1 MNSRS
6 VRTRLLLIVLTQSCL
21 WSQARLA
28 VIQGAVTDPSGA
40 AIPKA
45 EITASAGPDVVRTT
59 RTDALGRYTLN
70 GLTVGAYTL
79 RATAPGFAPFQIAV
93 PRLAAGSILPI
104 NISLTLSS
112 QSEQVTVEAQPA
124 GVVDTDPANNAG
136 AIVLKKA
143 DLEALPDDRDDLSA
157 DLQALAGPAAGPNG
171 GQIFIYGFT
180 GGRLPSKQSIR
191 EIRINQNP
199 FAAQFD
205 RPGQGRIEILTKP
218 GTGEFHGNVL
228 YQFSD
233 AVFNSRNTFVASKPP
248 YRRRQ
253 LEWEISGPLGKK
265 TSFFSDFERRNI
277 TENAIVNAVILD
289 QSLNVVP
296 FTAAILTPLVNTE
309 INFKVDRQ
317 LSSNHNL
324 TARYTYA
331 RDSSD
336 NQGVGGFS
344 LAQRAYNVRGSE
356 DTIQLVETGVLS
368 ATTVNETRFRFR
380 HQTTNQNGGVAG
392 PTTSVLDAF
401 SNGGSPVG
409 NSFDRQNRYEL
420 QNFTTQVRGSHTVRW
435 GGLMRGVSL
444 TNQSMQNYAGSFTFT
459 SLNAYRLTLLGIQN
473 GLTSD
478 QIRASGGGASQFT
491 LSAGNPLAGLNQ
503 FDFGFFAQD
512 DWRVLPNLTLSGG
525 LRFETQT
532 HVSDWTSFGPRIGFA
547 WGLDGAKNK
556 AAKSVLRGGFGIF
569 YDRLSES
576 LTLDALRQDGVRQQQ
591 FLISDPN
598 FYPAIPSPQSLAGS
612 RQPQTIRETYAQWR
626 PPMMLQLALGFE
638 RQISKKLT
646 VATNYVHSIGTHT
659 LRSRNINAPLPG
671 TNVRPYGTVNGI
683 YLYETSGVFR
693 QDQLITNFNVRAG
706 SKLSFSG
713 FYAFGFAHSN
723 TDGAGTFP
731 ANQYDL
737 SSEYGRAGFDVR
749 HRLQLNGS
757 WSPKW
762 GLRFSPF
769 ITLASGRP
777 FNITTGKDTNG
788 DGLFTDRP
796 AFAPGGGF
804 DLAPPPGAAIIPRNY
819 GSGPG
824 LVAVNLR
831 VGKTFI
837 LREPADKKSGDPLQ
851 LVFSV
856 NARNILNHPN
866 YAMPDGNLSSPLF
879 GRSTSLISG
888 GGGGGGGG
896 VLGTRRLDLQVRF
909 EF

>member
-1 MNSRS
+1 MKSPSPSRFAILM
-6 VRTRLLLIVLTQSCL
+6 VLLQCCL
-21 WSQARLA
+21 LAQPRLA
-28 VIQGAVTDPSGA
+28 LVQGLVTDPSGA

-45 EITASAGPDVVRTT
+45 EITASIGPNVVRAT
-59 RTDALGRYTLN
+59 RSDALGRFTLN
-70 GLTVGAYTL
+70 GLAAGAYTV
-79 RATAPGFAPFQIAV
+79 RASAPGFAPYQIDV
-93 PRLAAGSILPI
+93 PQVVAGSIRPL
-104 NISLTLSS
+104 NISLTLST
-112 QSEQVTVEAQPA
+112 QSEQVTVAGQPT
-124 GVVDTDPANNAG
+124 GIVDTDPASNAG
-136 AIVLKKA
+136 ALVLQKA
-143 DLEALPDDRDDLSA
+143 DLDALPDDRDDLSA

-171 GQIFIYGFT
+171 GQIFIDGFT

-233 AVFNSRNTFVASKPP
+233 AVFNSRNTFVSSKPP

-253 LEWEISGPLGKK
+253 LEWEVSGPLGKK

-289 QSLNVVP
+289 QNLNVVP
-296 FTAAILTPLVNTE
+296 FTAAVLTPLVNTE
-309 INFKVDRQ
+309 INFKIDRQ

-324 TARYTYA
+324 SARYTFA
-331 RDSSD
+331 RDTSD

-344 LAQRAYNVRGSE
+344 LAQRAYNVRNSE
-356 DTIQLVETGVLS
+356 DTIQLIETGVLS
-368 ATTVNETRFRFR
+368 TSTVNETRFRFR
-380 HQTTNQNGGVAG
+380 RQTTNQNGGVVA

-401 SNGGSPVG
+401 SSGGSPIG
-409 NSFDRQNRYEL
+409 NSFNRQNRYEL
-420 QNFTTQVRGSHTVRW
+420 QNFTTHVHGSHTVRW

-444 TNQSMQNYAGSFTFT
+444 TDQAMQNYAGSFTFT
-459 SLNAYRLTLLGIQN
+459 SLGSYRLTLLGIQQ
-473 GLTSD
+473 GLSPD
-478 QIRASGGGASQFT
+478 QIRAAGGGASQFA
-491 LSAGNPLAGLNQ
+491 LSAGNPLASLNQ

-532 HVSDWTSFGPRIGFA
+532 HVSDWTSFGPRLGFA
-547 WGLDGAKNK
+547 WGLDGGKNK
-556 AAKSVLRGGFGIF
+556 SAKSVLRGGFGVF

-591 FLISDPN
+591 FLIPN
-598 FYPAIPSPQSLAGS
+598 PDFYPVVPSSQSLAGS
-612 RQPQTIRETYAQWR
+612 QQPQTIRETYAQWR
-626 PPMMLQLALGFE
+626 PPMLLQTALGFE

-646 VATNYVHSIGTHT
+646 VATNYVHSIGTHA
-659 LRSRNINAPLPG
+659 LRSRNINAPFPG
-671 TNVRPYGTVNGI
+671 TNLRPFGTPNGI

-713 FYAFGFAHSN
+713 FYAFGSAHSN

-737 SSEYGRAGFDVR
+737 TSEYGRAGFDVR

-762 GLRFSPF
+762 GLRLSPF

-788 DGLFTDRP
+788 DGLYTDRP
-796 AFAPGGGF
+796 AFAQNGGF
-804 DLAPPPGAAIIPRNY
+804 DVAPSPGASIIPRNY

-824 LVAVNLR
+824 LVAVNMR
-831 VGKTFI
+831 VGKTII

-851 LVFSV
+851 LVLSV

-866 YAMPDGNLSSPLF
+866 YATPDGNLSSPLF
-879 GRSTSLISG
+879 GRSTSLVNG
-888 GGGGGGGG
+888 GGGA
-896 VLGTRRLDLQVRF
+896 LGTRRLDVQIRF

>member
-1 MNSRS
+1 MHSISLRS
-6 VRTRLLLIVLTQSCL
+6 HTFLIVFIQSCL
-21 WSQARLA
+21 WGQARFA
-28 VIQGAVTDPSGA
+28 VIQGVVTDPSGA

-45 EITASAGPDVVRTT
+45 EITASAGSDVVRKT
-59 RTDALGRYTLN
+59 RSDALGRYTLN
-70 GLTVGAYTL
+70 GLAAGAYTV
-79 RATAPGFAPFQIAV
+79 RASAPGFAAYQLAV
-93 PRLAAGSILPI
+93 PQVAAGSILPL
-104 NISLTLSS
+104 NISLTLST
-112 QSEQVTVEAQPA
+112 QSEQVTVEAQPT
-124 GVVDTDPANNAG
+124 GIVDTDPANNAG
-136 AIVLKKA
+136 ALVLRNA

-171 GQIFIYGFT
+171 GQFFIDGFT

-218 GTGEFHGNVL
+218 GTGEFHGSL
-228 YQFSD
+228 IYQFSD
-233 AVFNSRNTFVASKPP
+233 AVFNSRNTFVKSKPP

-253 LEWEISGPLGKK
+253 LEGELSGPLGKK
-265 TSFFSDFERRNI
+265 TSFFADFERRNI
-277 TENAIVNAVILD
+277 TENAIVNATILD
-289 QSLNVVP
+289 QNLNMVL

-317 LSSNHNL
+317 LNSNHHL
-324 TARYTYA
+324 SVRYTYA
-331 RDSSD
+331 RDASD

-344 LAQRAYNVRGSE
+344 LPSRAYNVRGGE
-356 DTIQLVETGVLS
+356 DTIGLIETGVLS

-380 HQTTNQNGGVAG
+380 RQTTNQNGGVTG
-392 PTTSVLDAF
+392 PTISVADAF
-401 SNGGSPVG
+401 SDGGSPVG
-409 NSFDRQNRYEL
+409 NSFNRQNRYEL

-444 TNQSMQNYAGSFTFT
+444 TDQSMQNYAGTFTFT
-459 SLNAYRLTLLGIQN
+459 SLNGYRLTLLGIQN
-473 GLTSD
+473 RLTPE

-491 LSAGNPLAGLNQ
+491 LSAGNPLAALNQ
-503 FDFGFFAQD
+503 FDFGLFVQD

-532 HVSDWTSFGPRIGFA
+532 HVSDWTSFGPRLGFA
-547 WGLDGAKNK
+547 WGLDGGKNK
-556 AAKSVLRGGFGIF
+556 SAKSVLRGGFGVF

-591 FLISDPN
+591 FLITDGNYYPN
-598 FYPAIPSPQSLAGS
+598 VPSAQSLTGS
-612 RQPQTIRETYAQWR
+612 RQPQIIRETFAQWR

-646 VATNYVHSIGTHT
+646 VASNYVHSIGVHT

-671 TNVRPYGTVNGI
+671 TKVLPYGTANSI

-693 QDQLITNFNVRAG
+693 QDQLITNLSVRAG

-713 FYAFGFAHSN
+713 FYAFGSAKSN
-723 TDGAGTFP
+723 SDGAGTFP

-737 SSEYGRAGFDVR
+737 STEYGRAGFDVR

-777 FNITTGKDTNG
+777 FNITTGVDSNG

-804 DLAPPPGAAIIPRNY
+804 DFAPESGAAIIPRNY
-819 GSGPG
+819 GQGPG
-824 LVAVNLR
+824 LVAVNMR

-851 LVFSV
+851 LVLSV

-866 YAMPDGNLSSPLF
+866 YALPVGNHSSTYF
-879 GRSTSLISG
+879 GQSTSLISG
-888 GGGGGGGG
+888 GGGGGGA
-896 VLGTRRLDLQVRF
+896 LGTRRLDIQVRF

>member
-1 MNSRS
+1 MHSLS
-6 VRTRLLLIVLTQSCL
+6 LRTRAFLIVFIQSCL
-21 WSQARLA
+21 WGQPRLA
-28 VIQGAVTDPSGA
+28 IIQGVVTDPSGA

-45 EITASAGPDVVRTT
+45 EITASVGSDVVRKT
-59 RTDALGRYTLN
+59 RSDALGRYTLN
-70 GLTVGAYTL
+70 GLTAGAYTV
-79 RATAPGFAPFQIAV
+79 RAVAPGFAAYQFAV
-93 PRLAAGSILPI
+93 PQVAAGSVLPL
-104 NISLTLSS
+104 NISMRLST
-112 QSEQVTVEAQPA
+112 QSEQVTVEAQPT

-136 AIVLKKA
+136 ALVLRKA

-171 GQIFIYGFT
+171 GQIFIDGFT

-218 GTGEFHGNVL
+218 GTGEFHGNL
-228 YQFSD
+228 IYQFSD
-233 AVFNSRNTFVASKPP
+233 AVFNSRNTFVKSKPP

-253 LEWEISGPLGKK
+253 LEGELSGPLGKK
-265 TSFFSDFERRNI
+265 TSFFADFERRNI
-277 TENAIVNAVILD
+277 TENAIVNALILD
-289 QSLNVVP
+289 QNLNVVP
-296 FTAAILTPLVNTE
+296 FSAAVLTPLVNTE

-317 LSSNHNL
+317 IGSNHNL
-324 TARYTYA
+324 SVRYTYA
-331 RDSSD
+331 RDASD

-344 LAQRAYNVRGSE
+344 LPSRAYNVRGGE
-356 DTIQLVETGVLS
+356 DTIGLIETGVLS
-368 ATTVNETRFRFR
+368 ASTVNETRFRFR
-380 HQTTNQNGGVAG
+380 RQTTNQNGGVTG
-392 PTTSVLDAF
+392 PTILVADAF
-401 SNGGSPVG
+401 SDGGSPVG
-409 NSFDRQNRYEL
+409 DSFNRQNRYEL

-444 TNQSMQNYAGSFTFT
+444 TDQSMQNYAGTFIFT
-459 SLNAYRLTLLGIQN
+459 SLNSYRLTLLGIQN
-473 GLTSD
+473 GLTPE
-478 QIRASGGGASQFT
+478 QIRDSGGGESQFA

-532 HVSDWTSFGPRIGFA
+532 HVSDWTSFGPRLGFA
-547 WGLDGAKNK
+547 WGLEGGKNK
-556 AAKSVLRGGFGIF
+556 SAKSVLRGGFGVF

-591 FLISDPN
+591 FLIRDRN
-598 FYPAIPSPQSLAGS
+598 FYPDVPSAQSLAGS
-612 RQPQTIRETYAQWR
+612 QQPQTIRETFAQWR

-646 VATNYVHSIGTHT
+646 VASNYVHSIGTHT

-671 TNVRPYGTVNGI
+671 SGVRPYGTPNSI

-693 QDQLITNFNVRAG
+693 QNQLITNFNVRAG

-713 FYAFGFAHSN
+713 FYAFGSAKSN
-723 TDGAGTFP
+723 SEGAGTFP

-737 SSEYGRAGFDVR
+737 STEFGRAGFDVR

-777 FNITTGKDTNG
+777 FNITTGLDSNK
-788 DGLFTDRP
+788 DGLYTDRP
-796 AFAPGGGF
+796 ASAPSGGF
-804 DLAPPPGAAIIPRNY
+804 DLAPAPGAIIIPRNY
-819 GSGPG
+819 GIGPG
-824 LVAVNLR
+824 LVAVNMR

-851 LVFSV
+851 LALSV

-866 YAMPDGNLSSPLF
+866 YASPDGNLSSPFF
-879 GRSTSLISG
+879 GRSTSLVSG
-888 GGGGGGGG
+888 GGGGGGA
-896 VLGTRRLDLQVRF
+896 LGTRRMDVQIRF